1 VKPVPS
7 NPVGWTRVVLA
18 LVVAA
23 VSLTFAVPVSAQEE
37 TDEPA
42 ITVVEDDEGAEQE
55 GELVVDEDTSKTVR
69 RIRRDLVAVSV
80 LTTLGLGV
88 YVWYTNPARRLRI
101 ASRNADLEAGSPD
114 EAVDH

>member
-1 VKPVPS
+1 MTFAAP
-7 NPVGWTRVVLA
+7 
-18 LVVAA
+18 VAA
-23 VSLTFAVPVSAQEE
+23 QQE

-55 GELVVDEDTSKTVR
+55 GELVLEDTSKTVQ

-101 ASRNADLEAGSPD
+101 ASRNAELEGRSPD